1 MLISFEQLH
10 YTTGISTVNRR
21 VLMFTKETI
30 SVHKICNI
38 LRGED
43 KNDSDKTLPLSF
55 FSLFYYRK
63 RRPSG

>member
-1 MLISFEQLH
+1 
-10 YTTGISTVNRR
+10 
-21 VLMFTKETI
+21 MFTKETI

-43 KNDSDKTLPLSF
+43 KNDSGKTLPLSF

-63 RRPSG
+63 RRPGVKGQILSHLWIGSGVSASGTC

>member
-1 MLISFEQLH
+1 
-10 YTTGISTVNRR
+10 
-21 VLMFTKETI
+21 MFTKETI

-63 RRPSG
+63 RRPRG